1 MRQTDAS
8 IEPFGSD
15 CSAIHE
21 NRREKAMTKRMLC
34 VSAFGALLMSLFA
47 FSAPAARAQQAE
59 APQQP
64 FVYTYVSFFGVPR
77 AQWTEYE
84 KNQVSVRKVFDG
96 LLADG
101 TILSYGNDAME
112 VHEGL
117 NGPTHVG
124 WFASSSVA
132 GLMKTLAALRATST
146 ASPEFAYTMHSDA
159 ITVSTMYNGKGSTIE
174 SGYIL
179 VQNWTPKPG
188 HAEEFRDLLTKY
200 RKPALD
206 AEVADGTLSGYSLE
220 EDLIH
225 SETPGTYTLI
235 AVFPNAAAMDKFY
248 GEIESLHSKQ
258 PLFGDV
264 YAATVD
270 YATHRD
276 HLLRILYSKSK

>member
-1 MRQTDAS
+1 M
-8 IEPFGSD
+8 
-15 CSAIHE
+15 
-21 NRREKAMTKRMLC
+21 MKRMLC
-34 VSAFGALLMSLFA
+34 LSTFFVLLLSGFA

-59 APQQP
+59 APKQP
-64 FVYTYVSFFGVPR
+64 VVYTYVSFFGVPR
-77 AQWTEYE
+77 AQWGEYE

-101 TILSYGNDAME
+101 TILSYGNGALE

-117 NGPTHVG
+117 NAPTHVG
-124 WFASSSVA
+124 WFASTSVA
-132 GLMKTLAALRATST
+132 GLMKTLAALRTTSA

-159 ITVSTMYNGKGSTIE
+159 ITMSTMYNGKGSTTE
-174 SGYIL
+174 SGYVL
-179 VQNWTPKPG
+179 VQDWTPKAG

-200 RKPALD
+200 RKPSLD
-206 AEVADGTLSGYSLE
+206 ASVADGTLSGYSLE

-225 SETPGTYTLI
+225 TDTPGTYTLI

-248 GEIESLHSKQ
+248 GEIEALHKTQ

-264 YAATVD
+264 YSSIVD

-276 HLLRILYSKSK
+276 RLLRILYSKSK